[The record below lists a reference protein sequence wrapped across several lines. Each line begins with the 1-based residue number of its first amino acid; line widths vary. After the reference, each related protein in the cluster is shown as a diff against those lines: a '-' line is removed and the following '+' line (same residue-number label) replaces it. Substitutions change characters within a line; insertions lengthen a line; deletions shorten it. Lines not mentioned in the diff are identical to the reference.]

1 MLDRPKFIT
10 ECNSE
15 SKRHTTNPKINK
27 KGANHPKRIG
37 CLQKSRR
44 LKEKKDTIKAWTI
57 ALPNL
62 SPRMLKNGTVSRNK

>member
-44 LKEKKDTIKAWTI
+44 LKERRIRSK
-57 ALPNL
+57 L
-62 SPRMLKNGTVSRNK
+62 GQ